1 MSNDKREAAY
11 YYGGRGGREQ
21 IRATDERSV
30 LIRHW
35 KRELRDAV
43 WYTAIAIGP
52 LAFALGVL
60 AGMAVNP

>member
-1 MSNDKREAAY
+1 V
-11 YYGGRGGREQ
+11 
-21 IRATDERSV
+21 TPDERAV

-43 WYTAIAIGP
+43 WYTAIAVGP
-52 LAFALGVL
+52 LAFCLGVL